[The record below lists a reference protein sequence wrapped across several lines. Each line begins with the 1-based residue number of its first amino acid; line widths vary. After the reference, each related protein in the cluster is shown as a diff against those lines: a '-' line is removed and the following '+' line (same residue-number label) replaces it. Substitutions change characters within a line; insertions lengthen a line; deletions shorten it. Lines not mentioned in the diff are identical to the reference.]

1 MGLEAF
7 VSTVYSGENGTVV
20 TDGHG
25 GLRPYIPDGVSPGS
39 LEYRIIEFHEQV
51 HIRDIYIEF
60 LKQDV
65 ESRERLRRAVD
76 GQRIKM
82 SAEATIKSEIN
93 AWGTTLS
100 LLQMM
105 LSDQSHPFRRGASD
119 AELKIWE
126 AIAQRALKGYQRQL
140 NGCGG

>member
-1 MGLEAF
+1 
-7 VSTVYSGENGTVV
+7 
-20 TDGHG
+20 
-25 GLRPYIPDGVSPGS
+25 